1 MIHYIAPHAAVAI
14 AGPAS
19 LDDLEAVVVAAFDGM
34 PKQAAAAADEV
45 GDGDSA
51 STSTG
56 APRQLQP
63 YLFADGVHSAGLQV
77 ILLAVGMY
85 VYQFYIAMQDGSL
98 WRLPLWV
105 LAHSLEQGCCAQDS
119 TSFTFRSKKK
129 MTIRPFYSRLQI
141 FAAINLHFAA
151 AWASTGGCQHM

>member
-1 MIHYIAPHAAVAI
+1 MAI

-19 LDDLEAVVVAAFDGM
+19 LDDLEAVVVAAFAGM

-85 VYQFYIAMQDGSL
+85 AYQFNIAMQDGSL

-105 LAHSLEQGCCAQDS
+105 FAHSLEQGYCAQDS
-119 TSFTFRSKKK
+119 TSHILFSKK
-129 MTIRPFYSRLQI
+129 MTIRPVYLRLQI
-141 FAAINLHFAA
+141 FAAVNLHFAA
-151 AWASTGGCQHM
+151 AWATTGGCQHI